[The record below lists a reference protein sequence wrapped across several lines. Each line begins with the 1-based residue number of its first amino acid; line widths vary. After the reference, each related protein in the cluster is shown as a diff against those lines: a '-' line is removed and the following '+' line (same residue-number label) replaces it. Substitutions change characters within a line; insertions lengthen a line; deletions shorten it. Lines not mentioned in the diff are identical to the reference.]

1 MKMKEVLEKTGLTD
15 RAVRLYIE
23 NSLVVPSIEESYSGR
38 KNIEFSAEDV
48 QCLKNIALLRK
59 IGFSIPDIKSISQG
73 GETAKEAIE
82 KFISQKQNSIEHDT
96 LVVSQLQKIS
106 FENDLSIES
115 LCSQLESA
123 AENKEVPKEDLQ
135 LSWIEK
141 LETKGIDFWGI
152 INIVA
157 AILAG
162 ILFVVFFIVG
172 SVHFIF
178 TAENTKIF
186 LSGLACFAP
195 MLILGV
201 LIVILNRI
209 KTVVKKCKLLIRI
222 SYAFCALIIVPCW
235 ICLGIVSLICLW
247 FSESYTDDPADYL
260 VLDNW
265 VESNF
270 SEEIELIFPDEI
282 PESALSTEHSYNTH
296 FYPFTTEYY
305 YFYNHILDPCIEI
318 IGQWTLPKDEFN
330 KEILRIEK
338 INTEK
343 TVVEKGDWVCY
354 YFADTEEYQRWDSK
368 TYTFIIFAYNDE
380 SSAVRYI
387 VSHCVDAYA
396 TGPVYL
402 DMVW

>member
-23 NSLVVPSIEESYSGR
+23 NSLVAPSIEESYSGR

-59 IGFSIPDIKSISQG
+59 IGFSIPDIKAISQG
-73 GETAKEAIE
+73 GENTKTIIE
-82 KFISQKQNSIEHDT
+82 NFIQEKQNSIEHDT
-96 LVVSQLQKIS
+96 LVVSLLQKIS
-106 FENDLSIES
+106 FENVLSIES
-115 LCSQLESA
+115 LCTQLESV

-157 AILAG
+157 AILAE

-172 SVHFIF
+172 RVHFIF

-235 ICLGIVSLICLW
+235 IYLGMVSLICLW

-270 SEEIELIFPDEI
+270 SEEIELIFPDDI
-282 PESALSTEHSYNTH
+282 PESALSIENSNNMEH
-296 FYPFTTEYY
+296 YPFTTQYY
-305 YFYNHILDPCIEI
+305 YFYNHILDPCVDIV
-318 IGQWTLPKDEFN
+318 GQWLLSEDALN
-330 KEILRIEK
+330 KETQRIEK
-338 INTEK
+338 LDKEK
-343 TVVEKGDWVCY
+343 TIIEKGDWVCY
-354 YFADTEEYQRWDSK
+354 YFADIDELQSWNDK
-368 TYTFIIFAYNDE
+368 TYTFLIFAYNDKTNI
-380 SSAVRYI
+380 VRYI
-387 VSHCVDAYA
+387 MSHCTDSFES
-396 TGPVYL
+396 GPHYL
-402 DMVW
+402 YMDW